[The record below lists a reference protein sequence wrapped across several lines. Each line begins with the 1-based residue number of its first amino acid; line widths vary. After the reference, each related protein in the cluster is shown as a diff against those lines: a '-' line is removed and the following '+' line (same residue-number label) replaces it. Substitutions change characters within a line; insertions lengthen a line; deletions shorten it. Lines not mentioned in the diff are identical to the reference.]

1 VPVIFYVGVANQEL
15 SAKAREAGAV
25 AVIQPREAGAVAVI
39 QQRDQL
45 LASIRSVLSDML
57 A

>member
-25 AVIQPREAGAVAVI
+25 AVIQ
-39 QQRDQL
+39 QRDQL
-45 LASIRSVLSDML
+45 QASIRSVLSDML